1 MTEMMEMMEMKEMME
16 MIEMIEMIEMME
28 MKEMIETIEMIEMK
42 GKKGKTGKTGNAFF
56 AGPKAFFL
64 GVLLSPAYCR
74 IRRSFPASSICGENL
89 QFWKPS
95 RSLKAQHTY
104 LCR

>member
-1 MTEMMEMMEMKEMME
+1 MK
-16 MIEMIEMIEMME
+16 
-28 MKEMIETIEMIEMK
+28 ETIEMIEMK
-42 GKKGKTGKTGNAFF
+42 GNDGND
-56 AGPKAFFL
+56 GNDGNERNDRNDRKERKCFL
-64 GVLLSPAYCR
+64 CGSQGVLFGVLLSPAYCR
-74 IRRSFPASSICGENL
+74 IRRSFPASSICGPESENL